1 MLAVTQSPDH
11 WSRSWYCWHL
21 TRPPWLDLPWWS
33 CGTGRS
39 GDQLLDRYKVYNV
52 LSISLWVTQF
62 YCCTTG
68 NGTGGEKSFQQGLKP
83 RASGIPCQR
92 PNHWAVETLYINWLS
107 SIWILFDIFSLL
119 KKFNPQFYLK
129 QEECVNQIFMECGN
143 NWVNVTSGEKSCL
156 NQDLNPMPQVYT
168 VL

>member
-52 LSISLWVTQF
+52 SSIPLWVTQI

-68 NGTGGEKSFQQGLKP
+68 NGTGGKVISTRTQTVKP
-83 RASGIPCQR
+83 RASGIL
-92 PNHWAVETLYINWLS
+92 NYGKSALTWHWANESRYTDWLS
-107 SIWILFDIFSLL
+107 NALTPEQGAHGPLAYLRNQFKSTNTFDSE
-119 KKFNPQFYLK
+119 KKKKHY
-129 QEECVNQIFMECGN
+129 
-143 NWVNVTSGEKSCL
+143 
-156 NQDLNPMPQVYT
+156 
-168 VL
+168 